1 VRDKFGAAV
10 GVPFADDMKS
20 QASTSSI
27 PQVAVGNKPAP
38 GLKGPKG
45 VAPRTN
51 YSRVN
56 TGPPPETEGSAL
68 QKNIPPDA
76 MSMLPQKVASEVT
89 LMGQATTHMTIQ
101 DMIKAAAAGA
111 ASRVSVTQ
119 EATRQLTNQGE
130 EVAQEKT
137 AAADSLDVIP
147 TPYVDKLASAIEY
160 IVEEEVKEATV
171 PEPGSATKQGPGD
184 GPQALQVMQ
193 AESSDKPPQGGSD
206 MGQATAP
213 HVPPKNPPQQQDPT
227 RSNDPG
233 TGLMTNDSMQHP
245 EQPADPMGNDHSVKT
260 SAAGFIRAMR
270 KEGRKKESSVAN
282 FLRLVKKAEEEMAEE
297 EEKKAPPPP
306 PIKEEEK
313 KEESK
318 EKESAGSKCAGVDSR
333 LVDYFMSLKKQA
345 EDAINPAQVSGTPG
359 GPGEQPP
366 PGASASGEQVPSEPA
381 DVNKQKSMIDS
392 NQAAIDYTKGQAKA
406 DPKSDVDKVLT
417 EPALSA
423 AHDSALQKN
432 LDHTGEAGVKISHAV
447 KSAATRALLE
457 KLAAEA
463 KDEKSKGKEKDSQ
476 GMAGGQ
482 MFTAPGVRSGTG
494 PSPAP

>member
-1 VRDKFGAAV
+1 
-10 GVPFADDMKS
+10 
-20 QASTSSI
+20 
-27 PQVAVGNKPAP
+27 
-38 GLKGPKG
+38 
-45 VAPRTN
+45 
-51 YSRVN
+51 
-56 TGPPPETEGSAL
+56 
-68 QKNIPPDA
+68 
-76 MSMLPQKVASEVT
+76 
-89 LMGQATTHMTIQ
+89 
-101 DMIKAAAAGA
+101 
-111 ASRVSVTQ
+111 
-119 EATRQLTNQGE
+119 
-130 EVAQEKT
+130 
-137 AAADSLDVIP
+137 
-147 TPYVDKLASAIEY
+147 
-160 IVEEEVKEATV
+160 
-171 PEPGSATKQGPGD
+171 
-184 GPQALQVMQ
+184 
-193 AESSDKPPQGGSD
+193 

-245 EQPADPMGNDHSVKT
+245 EQPADPMGNDHSVK
-260 SAAGFIRAMR
+260 SSSINVQLVRAMR
-270 KEGRKKESSVAN
+270 KEAKKEVGKGKEPHYVRRALLGTPISAAVEAKKGKKLRAFGETYLHSLKEGLKGLGAGGAGGAGLGALAGLLSKGKLKPGAGALYGGALGGGAGSVVGGVKGQFERKATELHGKYASAAD

-297 EEKKAPPPP
+297 EGKASPPPP
-306 PIKEEEK
+306 TKEK

-318 EKESAGSKCAGVDSR
+318 EKESAGSKCAGVDPR
-333 LVDYFMSLKKQA
+333 LVDYFMDLKKQA

-447 KSAATRALLE
+447 KTAATRALLE

-482 MFTAPGVRSGTG
+482 MFTAPGVQSGTG